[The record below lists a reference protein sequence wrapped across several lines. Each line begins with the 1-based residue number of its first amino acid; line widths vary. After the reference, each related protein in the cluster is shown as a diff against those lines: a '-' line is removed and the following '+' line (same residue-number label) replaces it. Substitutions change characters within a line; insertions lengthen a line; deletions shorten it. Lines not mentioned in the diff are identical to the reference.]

1 MCDVESTK
9 KWLKS
14 VFNINK
20 EIDFE
25 IENIKT
31 SQKRLYS
38 LQQRRKEIFEIINQ
52 VKQPEYKQILHKR
65 YIQGEKWEDISE
77 ELAYELQHIHRLH
90 KKAIYAVCELK
101 KDIL

>member
-9 KWLKS
+9 IWLKS

-31 SQKRLYS
+31 SQKRLYE
-38 LQQRRKEIFEIINQ
+38 LQKRRKEIFAIINQ

-65 YIQGEKWEDISE
+65 YIQGKKWEDISE
-77 ELAYELQHIHRLH
+77 EMIYELQSVHRLH
-90 KKAIYAVCELK
+90 NGAVVEVCKLRKEQT
-101 KDIL
+101 